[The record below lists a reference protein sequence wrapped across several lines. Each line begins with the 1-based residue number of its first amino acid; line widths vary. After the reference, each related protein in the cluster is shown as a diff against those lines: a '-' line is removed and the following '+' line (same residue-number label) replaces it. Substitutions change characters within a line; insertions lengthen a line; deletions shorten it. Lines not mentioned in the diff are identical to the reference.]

1 MSDLEFRLPK
11 LGMSILEG
19 TISQWLVAEGS
30 VVVEGQPLVVLEM
43 DKAVTD
49 LPSPIAGTI
58 VRVAAAVGVTVDV
71 GTLLAVIR
79 PLC

>member
-1 MSDLEFRLPK
+1 MADLEFRLPK

-19 TISQWLVAEGS
+19 TISEWLIEEGAVVEEGQPR
-30 VVVEGQPLVVLEM
+30 VVVET
-43 DKAVTD
+43 DKAETD

-58 VRVAAAVGVTVDV
+58 VRVATTVGETVGV

-79 PLC
+79 S